1 MLAFLMLTSLQN
13 PWVKHLR
20 KLHQPKGRKQ
30 AQLCLLEGTH
40 LVEAAC
46 QVNAA
51 LDSAAYTPEWLQKNQ
66 PLGEKLQ
73 ECCQRV
79 EQVSYEVLKAIA
91 TTVNPDGVIATLHR
105 DSPKPLSPQLNRLGL
120 ILETL
125 QDPGNLG
132 TIIRTGAGVG
142 LEAIAL
148 SSDSVDL
155 DHPKVLRASAGA
167 WFQVPMA
174 MQPSLPDFIA
184 QCRQEQMQIIATTA
198 NAPQT
203 YWDINW
209 TQPTWV
215 LLGNEGAGLS
225 SELLELAD
233 RQVSIPIA
241 KGVESLNVAIA
252 AALILYE
259 SQRQWM
265 HKNR

>member
-1 MLAFLMLTSLQN
+1 MLTSLQN
-13 PWVKHLR
+13 PWVKQLR

-46 QVNAA
+46 QVNAR
-51 LDSAAYTPEWLQKNQ
+51 LESAAYTPEWLAKYPQI
-66 PLGEKLQ
+66 GEKLP
-73 ECCQRV
+73 ECCERV
-79 EQVSYEVLKAIA
+79 QPVSYEVLKSIA
-91 TTVNPDGVIATLHR
+91 TTVNPDGVIATLRR
-105 DSPKPLSPQLNRLGL
+105 DARKPLSPQLNRLGL
-120 ILETL
+120 ILETV

-148 SSDSVDL
+148 SQDSVDL

-167 WFQVPMA
+167 WFRVPMA
-174 MQPSLPDFIA
+174 MQPSLPDFIS

-198 NAPQT
+198 DAPQT

-225 SELLELAD
+225 SDLLELAD

-241 KGVESLNVAIA
+241 EGVESLNVAIS

-259 SQRQWM
+259 SQRQWTQ
-265 HKNR
+265 KDG

>member
-1 MLAFLMLTSLQN
+1 MLTSLQN
-13 PWVKHLR
+13 PWVKQLR
-20 KLHQPKGRKQ
+20 KLHQAKGRKI

-51 LDSAAYTPEWLQKNQ
+51 LESAAYTPEWWQKNAQ
-66 PLGEKLQ
+66 LGAQLQ

-79 EQVSYEVLKAIA
+79 EQVSAEVLKAIA
-91 TTVNPDGVIATLHR
+91 TTVNPDGVIATLRR
-105 DSPKPLSPQLNRLGL
+105 DAPKSLSPRLHRLGL

-132 TIIRTGAGVG
+132 TILRTSAAVG

-148 SSDSVDL
+148 SQDSVDL

-174 MQPSLPDFIA
+174 IQPSLPDFIA
-184 QCRQEQMQIIATTA
+184 QCRQQEMQIIATTA
-198 NAPQT
+198 NAPQS

-215 LLGNEGAGLS
+215 VLGNEGAGLS
-225 SELLELAD
+225 SELLDLAD

-241 KGVESLNVAIA
+241 EGVESLNVAIS

-259 SQRQWM
+259 SQRQWTE
-265 HKNR
+265 KE